1 MSEKI
6 RITSEGTVWTLPWDV
21 AVAKGF
27 MAAEGIEAEV
37 VTPDSELLPAGIFE
51 RPIACDYEAGDL
63 EGYNKC
69 EWGVIK
75 RAADGERDGWILG
88 RRESVAA
95 MAIVVRGDSN
105 YHRLDDLSG
114 VPISIQ
120 DQTGSHYMTL
130 KMLEGFVDKGKMEL
144 RHDGGPA
151 IRTRML
157 FNGEV
162 EAATIMEPFISL
174 AEKRGCR
181 VIGES
186 KYWGLLYVNNED
198 AEKARL
204 GIFRALRKSVDAIN
218 ANLAEHA
225 SFLLRDIPSDLL
237 GDFKPSDLN
246 LSRLDY
252 VYPEDYTEEEFNRAR
267 NWMAGYGL
275 KPDSGASYQD
285 LVKL

>member
-1 MSEKI
+1 
-6 RITSEGTVWTLPWDV
+6 
-21 AVAKGF
+21 
-27 MAAEGIEAEV
+27 
-37 VTPDSELLPAGIFE
+37 
-51 RPIACDYEAGDL
+51 
-63 EGYNKC
+63 
-69 EWGVIK
+69 
-75 RAADGERDGWILG
+75 
-88 RRESVAA
+88 
-95 MAIVVRGDSN
+95 
-105 YHRLDDLSG
+105 
-114 VPISIQ
+114 
-120 DQTGSHYMTL
+120 MTL